1 MPLLR
6 KGKCGPKINAILF
19 FSIYVF
25 FQEHSR
31 FTEQEGKGEVISLTP
46 FYHLQLLYK
55 HLHIIWVISAE
66 SALFTQPTPRLK
78 PGTVSS
84 QRKLPTTNLYMLEN

>member
-31 FTEQEGKGEVISLTP
+31 FTGQEGKEEAISLTP
-46 FYHLQLLYK
+46 FYHLQLLYR
-55 HLHIIWVISAE
+55 HLHIIWVITAE
-66 SALFTQPTPRLK
+66 SAPLHTANSRAQTGHHKFPAK
-78 PGTVSS
+78 VA
-84 QRKLPTTNLYMLEN
+84 NH